1 MGMSGGFTEVD
12 LVARQFEK
20 VKHNSTKWM
29 GIWAL
34 WIAGIPWPNFDKL
47 H

>member
-20 VKHNSTKWM
+20 VKHNSTKWVDLSSM
-29 GIWAL
+29 NCWNSLAQ
-34 WIAGIPWPNFDKL
+34 F
-47 H
+47 